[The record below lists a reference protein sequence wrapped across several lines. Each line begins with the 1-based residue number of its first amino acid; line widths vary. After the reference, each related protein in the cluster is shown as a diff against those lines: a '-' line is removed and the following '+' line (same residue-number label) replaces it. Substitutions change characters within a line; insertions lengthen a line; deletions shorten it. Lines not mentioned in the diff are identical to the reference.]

1 MKLLKIHRRT
11 NIIKS
16 NYITANEVDTK
27 ILNAGYVTAS
37 EVDAKILNADY
48 AKIADI
54 NCNTL
59 TPGDGAPIGTC
70 WWVSFPS
77 FLRYAS
83 EKTIDGVTYVVTAYP
98 HSPDSTWVLG
108 GSD

>member
-1 MKLLKIHRRT
+1 M
-11 NIIKS
+11 
-16 NYITANEVDTK
+16 
-27 ILNAGYVTAS
+27 
-37 EVDAKILNADY
+37 NADY
-48 AKIADI
+48 AKIDDI

-77 FLRYAS
+77 FLKDAR
-83 EKTIDGVTYVVTAYP
+83 EKTIDGVTYVVTDYP